1 MASLLA
7 HAKDLARKGCAGH
20 STVRDAVAR
29 AGRDGFTCLG
39 CEAVVRGKLATLDHL
54 GACEGAQ
61 RRLDDAMTAMPPT
74 RANANANANA
84 NAAREREA
92 TLPEIR
98 RARRV
103 RETMRTACWR
113 EGGCGDP
120 AAWMACV
127 TLGAT
132 REGWGL
138 SWRRDEWCAACGDEC
153 RDGAGMFA
161 ACGVCKR
168 VWHSECAPPPPGDAG
183 GASSS
188 IDALQSLSLIHI

>member
-7 HAKDLARKGCAGH
+7 HAKDLARKG
-20 STVRDAVAR
+20 VRGPLDGERRRRAR
-29 AGRDGFTCLG
+29 GARWLLCLG

-103 RETMRTACWR
+103 REERCAPR
-113 EGGCGDP
+113 AGERAG
-120 AAWMACV
+120 A
-127 TLGAT
+127 AT
-132 REGWGL
+132 RRRGW
-138 SWRRDEWCAACGDEC
+138 RA
-153 RDGAGMFA
+153 
-161 ACGVCKR
+161 
-168 VWHSECAPPPPGDAG
+168 
-183 GASSS
+183 
-188 IDALQSLSLIHI
+188 